1 MLDIIY
7 SQSTIM
13 QLLLVREGWWVL
25 KRYAPMKVMLD
36 RCIVAN
42 VIRGLKA
49 LSLGENRV
57 RFAATR
63 SVRDQEVISTPH
75 RQSRLLTRLL

>member
-1 MLDIIY
+1 MVDE
-7 SQSTIM
+7 ST
-13 QLLLVREGWWVL
+13 VVAREVACAAAPPSIL

-63 SVRDQEVISTPH
+63 SVRDQAVISTPH